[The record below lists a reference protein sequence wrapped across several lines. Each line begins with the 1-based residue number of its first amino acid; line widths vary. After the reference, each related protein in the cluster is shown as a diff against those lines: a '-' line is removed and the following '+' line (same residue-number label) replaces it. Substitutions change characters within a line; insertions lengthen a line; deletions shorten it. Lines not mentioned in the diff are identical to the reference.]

1 MSAFFANKTTVLLN
15 DFEHLG
21 NRKFRVNPNKLTLRG
36 FLSLRKV
43 GIETDVEDLEVAAN
57 GRLLPAEKLNS
68 FLSDIMGKHHEK
80 LVLYVQLKGYHEA
93 QMRML
98 KEKYKRAKREAEYK
112 KMVESFANDYTEAFD
127 QLIKAAS
134 LLKKP
139 KITNCKNCG
148 APLHGN
154 KCEYCDTEY

>member
-21 NRKFRVNPNKLTLRG
+21 NRKFRVNPNRLTLRG

-43 GIETDVEDLEVAAN
+43 ELETDVDDLEVAAN

-80 LVLYVQLKGYHEA
+80 LVLYVQPKGYHEA

-112 KMVESFANDYTEAFD
+112 EMVESFANDYTEAFD
-127 QLIKAAS
+127 QLIKAVS